1 MDKVILTILFLIISP
16 LLWFSGK
23 SIPFKDQ
30 IDLFDSL
37 KNSASIIFA
46 ILGAWLAVIYPKD
59 LKLIFK
65 TANQQQIENTLIFKK
80 LIWGLIVIT
89 SSLMMMIISFPII
102 VLIKNIVLFQ
112 EYKSELLRA
121 FSIYILALT
130 LIQIYALLVTLVPNI
145 KIMLDLSNFKE
156 KKNIQDR
163 NMPVGYIEKKKDK

>member
-1 MDKVILTILFLIISP
+1 MDKIILFILFLSISP
-16 LLWFSGK
+16 LLWFFGK
-23 SIPFKDQ
+23 SIPFEDQ
-30 IDLFDSL
+30 IDIFDSL

-65 TANQQQIENTLIFKK
+65 TADQEKIENTLIFKK

-89 SSLMMMIISFPII
+89 SSLMMMIISLPII
-102 VLIKNIVLFQ
+102 VLIKNIYLFQ
-112 EYKSELLRA
+112 EYKSEMLRA

-145 KIMLDLSNFKE
+145 KIMLDLSKFKE